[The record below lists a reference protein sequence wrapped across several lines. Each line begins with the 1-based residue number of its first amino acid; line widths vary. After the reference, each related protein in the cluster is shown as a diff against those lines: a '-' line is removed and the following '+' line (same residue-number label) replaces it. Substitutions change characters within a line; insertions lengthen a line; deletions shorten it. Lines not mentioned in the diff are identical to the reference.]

1 MPATAPIRIL
11 IHGASGRMGEAL
23 LRLAGP
29 DVGVVVAAAV
39 SRRRPASIDA
49 ALWVPADDLAQASA
63 FDVALDFSQPSAV
76 NSLVAFCV
84 SRGAALVSGTT
95 GIDDNQ
101 RALLAQA
108 AKRIPVLWAA
118 NFSLGVAVLSEL
130 ARRAAEAL
138 PGWDCDIIEAHHARK
153 VDAPSGT
160 ALQLGMA
167 VQAGRGQPPNYAS
180 VRAGDIVGEHTVMLT
195 GAGERVELTHR
206 ASNRDVF
213 AAGALETA
221 RRISGRSAG
230 RYTLVDLLFA
240 P

>member
-1 MPATAPIRIL
+1 MSAPAPVRIL

-29 DVGVVVAAAV
+29 GVGVAVVAAVA
-39 SRRRPASIDA
+39 RRQPAGVDA
-49 ALWVPADDLAQASA
+49 SLWVPADELARASA

-76 NSLVAFCV
+76 NSLAAFCV
-84 SRGAALVSGTT
+84 AREAALVSGTT

-101 RALLAQA
+101 RAVLAQA

-153 VDAPSGT
+153 LDAPSGT
-160 ALQLGMA
+160 ALQLGAA
-167 VQAGRGQPPNYAS
+167 VQAGRGQAPHYAS
-180 VRAGDIVGEHTVMLT
+180 IRAGDIVGEHTVMLT
-195 GAGERVELTHR
+195 SAGERVELTHR

-213 AAGALETA
+213 AAGAMESA
-221 RRISGRSAG
+221 RRIAGRSAG
-230 RYTLVDLLFA
+230 TYTLANLLFA